1 MWTVLQLVSKQCKR
15 QNRTRHWVGC
25 FNSIK
30 QCYPTF
36 IFNTHPEA
44 VLKKTYHWSL
54 VALIIS
60 SVSQARQKRLHCAN
74 CFLRM
79 GPMWHFVPTSSF
91 FTCGA
96 FCPTNHHA
104 DGIFCK
110 MEIFSEKANVK
121 YMYCIK
127 VHIGAQRCQIH
138 IVYKYILLGSD
149 AKYTYCT

>member
-79 GPMWHFVPTSSF
+79 GPMWHFVATSSF

-96 FCPTNHHA
+96 FCPTLQLA
-104 DGIFCK
+104 FSVLDGDLLWK
-110 MEIFSEKANVK
+110 
-121 YMYCIK
+121 
-127 VHIGAQRCQIH
+127 GQCQIH
-138 IVYKYILLGSD
+138 IFHKYILLHRD
-149 AKYTYCT
+149 VKYIL